1 MKRAGVDEDLLRI
14 ADGLESADGVFEPK
28 ASSFALAASV
38 RGRSGSFLD
47 LGTGTGFLSIVIS
60 LSADAVLATDCS
72 PAAVQCAKRNFR
84 RFGVQAEVRRSD
96 MFEHVSERFDYIVFN
111 PPVHRGE
118 SEFDRRFKNRLK
130 RILPTSLSTLLSVV
144 ARPIF
149 KYSLRS
155 VVADFY
161 LEASRHLNPGGSMI
175 VNTLSPDT
183 RWLSDLIAGRARLT
197 ERRRASEYCIVEIAP
212 LVGDTLKSQGGSTSG
227 RTAVGLAHHDS
238 SSSAGTE
245 V

>member
-1 MKRAGVDEDLLRI
+1 MGPARQCEKPSGVDDDLLRI
-14 ADGLESADGVFEPK
+14 VDGLELADGVFEPK

-84 RFGVQAEVRRSD
+84 RFGVHAEVRLSD
-96 MFEHVSERFDYIVFN
+96 MFEHVAERFDYIVFN
-111 PPVHRGE
+111 PPVHRRE
-118 SEFDRRFKNRLK
+118 TERDRRFKNRLK
-130 RILPTSLSTLLSVV
+130 RILPTTLSALVSVV

-155 VVADFY
+155 VVREFY
-161 LEASRHLNPGGSMI
+161 LEASHHLHPGGAMF
-175 VNTLSPDT
+175 VNILSSDT

-197 ERRRASEYCIVEIAP
+197 ECRSSGEYCIVEIAP
-212 LVGDTLKSQGGSTSG
+212 FVGDVPKSQC
-227 RTAVGLAHHDS
+227 
-238 SSSAGTE
+238 
-245 V
+245 